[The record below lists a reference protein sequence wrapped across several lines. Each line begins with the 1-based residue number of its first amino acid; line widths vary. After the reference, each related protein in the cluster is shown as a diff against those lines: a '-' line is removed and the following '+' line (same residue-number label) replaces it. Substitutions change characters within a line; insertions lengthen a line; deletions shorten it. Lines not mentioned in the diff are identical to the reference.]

1 MHDSKIEKRCR
12 RSIDLKLFMILD
24 LSFVIF
30 FKEMVAFMY
39 TADKSKM
46 SVRVSKGVHHM
57 ETSAR

>member
-24 LSFVIF
+24 LSFVIS

-46 SVRVSKGVHHM
+46 SARVSK
-57 ETSAR
+57 